1 MSHIVVCVKIVI
13 DPEMP
18 FSAFKVDGED
28 MKPIQPA
35 GIPPV
40 VSTFD
45 ESALEAALRIK
56 DNQDCKITVLTM
68 GAKLPKA
75 VLQKFFA
82 LGADDVIGIEDMEL
96 DNLDAF
102 NTAEALTRAIEKIG
116 DYNLVF
122 MGRQSADWDA
132 GLVWAGVAEAL
143 NLPSITL
150 ARKADISEDKLT
162 VEQCVSDGIEVFE
175 SSLPALV
182 TFTGEVGEIRLTS
195 MKALMSANKKE
206 PVKWAVS
213 DIGFE
218 KSSLME
224 MKALYIPDMAET
236 DCHFIAGDNYGEK
249 GRALAR
255 TLVEK
260 GLI

>member
-1 MSHIVVCVKIVI
+1 MSHIIVCVKMII

-18 FSAFKVDGED
+18 FSSFKVDGEG
-28 MKPIQPA
+28 MKPIPPA
-35 GIPPV
+35 GMPPV

-45 ESALEAALRIK
+45 ESALEAALQIK
-56 DNQDCKITVLTM
+56 DSQDCKITVLTM

-75 VLQKFFA
+75 LLQKFFA

-96 DNLDAF
+96 ENLDAF
-102 NTAEALTRAIEKIG
+102 NTAEALTRAIEKIA
-116 DYNLVF
+116 DYDLVF
-122 MGRQSADWDA
+122 MGRQAADWDA
-132 GLVWAGVAEAL
+132 GLVWAGVAEPL

-150 ARKADISEDKLT
+150 ARKADINEDKLT
-162 VEQCVSDGIEVFE
+162 VERCVSDGIEVFE

-195 MKALMSANKKE
+195 MKALMSAKKKK

-224 MKALYIPDMAET
+224 MKALYIPDMVET
-236 DCHFIAGDNYGEK
+236 DCHFFTEDSNIEN